1 ATLAYA
7 RYAYYPQRVRLES
20 NIAVQLCL
28 HVRNIHDPAIQANDV
43 EFFNSWVTKEKDRPI
58 YLWLYYCFPQEI
70 AARGGWHCFPGFFAH
85 GIDRWFKR
93 FHRHGI
99 RGAFFNGWGQDVE
112 AYVTLKLLDDPTRS
126 VDAILDDYFAGYYG
140 AAATPMKELYL
151 AIEHTYSDPAGYPEG
166 FTGHQRKKIAW
177 EHLGTAQRLT
187 RFGRLMVQAQQA
199 AKTDLETRRVALFKR
214 AVWDYMVEGRRQYF
228 ARAKAPTGKT
238 RVPRMPEAKGDPTKV
253 AWAKAAALKP
263 FHKKDPSQPTHQL
276 EGRIAHDG
284 THLYLELTERVDPKS
299 LHSDGIV
306 WASDDWEIFIGKK
319 RGRPYRQLGVSP
331 RGSTEA
337 LAHGETATPWDS
349 GARVVSDTSA
359 ADRWV
364 TRIVLP
370 LAKLVP
376 GGAKAG
382 DELYLNIVRV
392 LAPRAGRHIYT
403 WSPNSTVHEP
413 DRYGEIVLE

>member
-1 ATLAYA
+1 A
-7 RYAYYPQRVRLES
+7 
-20 NIAVQLCL
+20 
-28 HVRNIHDPAIQANDV
+28 PAIQANDV

-112 AYVTLKLLDDPTRS
+112 AYVTLKLLDRPSRK
-126 VDAILDDYFAGYYG
+126 VDEILDDYFAGYYG

-151 AIEHTYSDPAGYPEG
+151 AIEDTYSDPAGYPEG

-177 EHLGTAQRLT
+177 EHLGTAQRMAK
-187 RFGRLMVQAQQA
+187 FGRLMAQAQQA

-228 ARAKAPTGKT
+228 ARAKAPTAKT
-238 RVPRMPEAKGDPTKV
+238 RVPRVPEAKGDPTTV

-263 FHKKDPSQPTHQL
+263 FHKKDPSQPTRQL

-306 WASDDWEIFIGKK
+306 WASDDWEIFVGKS

-331 RGSTEA
+331 RGSIEA
-337 LAHGETATPWDS
+337 LAHGETATTWDC
-349 GARVVSDTSA
+349 GAKVVSDTSA
-359 ADRWV
+359 AGRWT
-364 TRIVLP
+364 TRIALP

-382 DELYLNIVRV
+382 DKLYLNIVRV